1 MAGSRKD
8 SDRFANPFKQ
18 LKGFCVSTPEVA
30 PQPKINAPAEPQAEE
45 AGDLFARE
53 MKRLGVRGGAAAP
66 SPEIPQGGDE
76 AVPCEPDDN
85 ELFLDAVGQLD
96 AVFEDEFPAAE
107 EEGSAATP
115 RRMKLVRRGRLVPEA
130 SLDLHGL
137 TRDEA
142 RARTR
147 HFLEDAA
154 YHGQR
159 TVLIITGRGKGSGGE
174 PVLRSELERYLSQE
188 GRAWVSEWGRAPRQ
202 YGGEGA
208 LVVFLKG

>member
-1 MAGSRKD
+1 VAGSRRR
-8 SDRFANPFKQ
+8 SDGFANPFKQ
-18 LKGFCVSTPEVA
+18 LKGFRVFPPEVA
-30 PQPKINAPAEPQAEE
+30 PQPKINVSAEPLAEE

-53 MKRLGVRGGAAAP
+53 MKRLGVQGGAAP
-66 SPEIPQGGDE
+66 SPEIPQGTDT

-96 AVFEDEFPAAE
+96 AVFEDER
-107 EEGSAATP
+107 SAATP

-147 HFLEDAA
+147 HFLENAA

-174 PVLRSELERYLSQE
+174 PVLRGELERYLSQE